1 MLVFALCLL
10 MKILEVSTAS
20 SAEVDAADNGNEEG
34 GGASGKPGSNG
45 RHGKRQR
52 RRGRTPPP
60 PIMRLISSAAQ
71 EGACNAQTARQM
83 PQGPLTA
90 MTTEVMANRT
100 ESSECDW
107 NRNVDPEKLRRRG
120 GGRIITELSNTMNK
134 QDLITSH
141 ESVDGR
147 WLTECGSCGIGTSCS
162 CCRTTSRHQGMAS
175 TLSLG
180 GPVALPGCL
189 SASPLLSYDDMAR
202 HLDANLAQIDME
214 DFRTEDI
221 HSLLALPTMCCAD
234 VQQTNRQGE
243 MFASVS
249 GSLMAKFD
257 LESSISPRS
266 SSQGEESGSTDMS
279 ICKSEPLFS
288 PVKESPIPAVAANF
302 SVDSL
307 DCDLLAEQDIM
318 LTCNKNNYTIAFE
331 GSVTLCSEDSDYRET
346 GDSESTSDNCSARLS
361 ALEDSCLVHSD
372 SVYTTWSKLRRCSP
386 RPPRCRCLLQRAT
399 RRPASTA
406 ASLLDNN
413 NGDNSCTSSSNQ
425 SSSHNGN
432 GNATSSASSAS
443 SYSRSTSAAAP
454 PLAPATKS
462 RSLPDLLPPPLA
474 ARTAAPGAMTASA
487 LPGRCVRLYDV
498 GVGDRLGGLV
508 GLFVRGKGGS
518 RVWDSAHFEDSL
530 VVRGQQIPEE
540 PAASAESP
548 PPDVVA
554 RGSVETSFSKLGGG
568 GGSNTHSRAGDDGKC
583 RGTQTKTTAEGELV
597 DTSSSSS
604 STAASTP
611 SEQRQTRPPRPRSSV
626 SIVTT
631 RSASTQMPVYVADV
645 GLQTSGRSDSVPCA
659 FHARLDR
666 GASADDGSPTVRVCY
681 PNYSLPDL
689 SFLEDRRQKGFDLN
703 VVLAPQKFRT
713 VPTSSS
719 GASGDG
725 GRRNRTR
732 PLSCNDAEALRNR
745 SFRHIRD
752 WESLA
757 VLLPT
762 EYRRVLSEGIPEG
775 ERSRGRA
782 RTSECCECSGSS
794 VLGGVNNTSATI
806 VSSTQQQSS
815 SPSSSSGF
823 RGSSTLLS
831 ESPRAQVAVG
841 NPCVAA
847 LVADRH
853 APAPPRRSISLPAAE
868 EGGVV
873 GGGVE
878 APPRPPLPRG
888 ILRRGQG
895 GSLGELRAGGGVE
908 DWLSAEKR
916 RQWGDEEE
924 DEEEEVEDEGVDTG
938 MESSGERATEMR
950 PPTPPVPRGGATE
963 GARRSRPWSLPPS
976 GVGGR
981 QWCDEGRGKR
991 KSVSFAEDVWV
1002 QKGNPEEGRAH
1013 QRSLLVDLSGKRAL
1027 AQAVVGAVEQLCKN
1041 VGTGPRAATAMAD
1054 LATKTLCP
1062 ALHDLLADGLKA
1074 SIDTVFGPV
1083 TNSPWRIAEA
1093 SGGSQHKDY
1102 MDLVMRLNG
1111 EEKLKDGKMKFNAFI
1126 IGLLNTHALE
1136 SWFLQLCKQ
1145 DEVISKH
1152 YCPDGF
1158 MALAATATRGL
1169 TGHIG
1174 VALGS
1179 LSSLNLRLPL
1189 LYVCGKQR
1197 RNDTDSQPLVPHPS
1211 PQQRPPVIS
1220 GWAAPSL
1227 SQQGLGGY
1235 AQLGGVDSSQRGIR
1249 DEEDHGDEDQVEE
1262 DEEEEEEEE
1271 EGPLRLGRGLP
1282 YRGTA
1287 PATHSRSLPRPH
1299 APPRPPPRPAEHS
1312 PRAGP
1317 AAPMKAPRGAS
1328 RSAESINGNGSQ
1340 ASPRADGAKFRRLQM
1355 QWEMLAGREEAE
1367 EESGGA
1373 GGGGRSR
1380 IPRPVT
1386 SPVRPTPPPLAPAAT
1401 PPSALRYR
1409 RRSQT
1414 APQSVLSSKGQDG
1427 NLSGMDNGV
1436 GRTPVSS
1443 APNKSTGVVKRV
1455 APRSGCRVPRPASV
1469 SSGYGLQRSKKDG
1482 QQEGERRI
1490 VRALCSRDASAGG
1503 HLAFLEGDELSVA
1516 LDVDSRWLL
1525 CTRGDR
1531 RGLVPKAAVTPAA
1544 ARVA

>member
-10 MKILEVSTAS
+10 MKILEVSTGS
-20 SAEVDAADNGNEEG
+20 TAEVDAGDTGTGEG
-34 GGASGKPGSNG
+34 GGAPTKPASKGH
-45 RHGKRQR
+45 HGKKQR
-52 RRGRTPPP
+52 RRSRTPPP
-60 PIMRLISSAAQ
+60 PIMRLIPSVAQ
-71 EGACNAQTARQM
+71 EGACNAQTVRQM
-83 PQGPLTA
+83 PQGPPTA

-107 NRNVDPEKLRRRG
+107 NRNVDPERLRRRG

-141 ESVDGR
+141 ESVEGR

-180 GPVALPGCL
+180 GPVPLPGCL

-288 PVKESPIPAVAANF
+288 PVKESPLPAAAANF

-443 SYSRSTSAAAP
+443 SYSRSTSAATAP
-454 PLAPATKS
+454 SLAPATKS

-474 ARTAAPGAMTASA
+474 ARAAAAAAPGAMTASA

-518 RVWDSAHFEDSL
+518 RIWDSAHFEDSL

-540 PAASAESP
+540 PAAPTESP
-548 PPDVVA
+548 PPDVVVS
-554 RGSVETSFSKLGGG
+554 GSSGGGGDASSFSKLGV
-568 GGSNTHSRAGDDGKC
+568 HSRGDDGKC
-583 RGTQTKTTAEGELV
+583 RGTQTKTTADGELV
-597 DTSSSSS
+597 TTSSSST

-611 SEQRQTRPPRPRSSV
+611 GDQQKQASRPPRSRSSV

-689 SFLEDRRQKGFDLN
+689 SFLEERRQKGIDLN

-713 VPTSSS
+713 VQSTASAAATG
-719 GASGDG
+719 GAAGDVN
-725 GRRNRTR
+725 RRNRAR

-745 SFRHIRD
+745 SFRHIKD

-762 EYRRVLSEGIPEG
+762 EYRRVLSEGMPAEG
-775 ERSRGRA
+775 ERSRGRT
-782 RTSECCECSGSS
+782 RNSECCDCSA
-794 VLGGVNNTSATI
+794 TSATG
-806 VSSTQQQSS
+806 TTLQQHQSA

-831 ESPRAQVAVG
+831 ESPRTQSAA
-841 NPCVAA
+841 NPCLAA
-847 LVADRH
+847 MV

-868 EGGVV
+868 DGGVV
-873 GGGVE
+873 GGVE

-916 RQWGDEEE
+916 RQWGDEDEE
-924 DEEEEVEDEGVDTG
+924 DEEVEDEGVDTG

-950 PPTPPVPRGGATE
+950 PPTPPVPRGGGTE
-963 GARRSRPWSLPPS
+963 GVRRSRPWSLPPS
-976 GVGGR
+976 GVGSR

-1002 QKGNPEEGRAH
+1002 QKGSSEEGRAH

-1027 AQAVVGAVEQLCKN
+1027 AQAVVGAVEQLCRS
-1041 VGTGPRAATAMAD
+1041 VGTGSRAAAAMAE

-1062 ALHDLLADGLKA
+1062 ALHDLLADGLKGT
-1074 SIDTVFGPV
+1074 IDTVFGPV
-1083 TNSPWRIAEA
+1083 NNSPWRIAEA

-1102 MDLVMRLNG
+1102 VDLVMRLNS

-1189 LYVCGKQR
+1189 LYECGKQR
-1197 RNDTDSQPLVPHPS
+1197 RNDSDSQPLVPHPS

-1235 AQLGGVDSSQRGIR
+1235 AQLGGGDSQG
-1249 DEEDHGDEDQVEE
+1249 DHDDEDQAEEDRDEE
-1262 DEEEEEEEE
+1262 DEEED

-1282 YRGTA
+1282 YRSSA
-1287 PATHSRSLPRPH
+1287 PASHSRPLPRPH

-1312 PRAGP
+1312 PRGGMASG
-1317 AAPMKAPRGAS
+1317 MKAPRGNS
-1328 RSAESINGNGSQ
+1328 RSAENINGNANQ

-1355 QWEMLAGREEAE
+1355 QWEMLAGREEGE

-1373 GGGGRSR
+1373 GGGVKSR

-1386 SPVRPTPPPLAPAAT
+1386 SPVRPN
-1401 PPSALRYR
+1401 PPSLIPTGQPSVLKYR
-1409 RRSQT
+1409 QRSKT
-1414 APQSVLSSKGQDG
+1414 APQSSMHSKGVGGQDING
-1427 NLSGMDNGV
+1427 SGVDNGG
-1436 GRTPVSS
+1436 GRTPVSTTS
-1443 APNKSTGVVKRV
+1443 KNTGVVKRV
-1455 APRSGCRVPRPASV
+1455 PQRPGTRVPRPASV
-1469 SSGYGLQRSKKDG
+1469 SSGYGLQRTKKEG

-1544 ARVA
+1544 TARVA